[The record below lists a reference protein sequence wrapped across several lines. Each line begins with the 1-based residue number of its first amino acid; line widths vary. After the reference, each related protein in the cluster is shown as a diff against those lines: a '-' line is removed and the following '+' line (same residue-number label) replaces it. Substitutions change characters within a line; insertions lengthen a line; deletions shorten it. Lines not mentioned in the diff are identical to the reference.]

1 MKNQIQSSLLI
12 DVQFWC
18 KFCKVYNVYIY
29 SRVWSFF
36 VSIIYEIAKYEIIEL
51 RQWLPPIIWWE
62 MGFSII
68 YADSDH
74 FGQTKFY
81 SKYLTSSSVI
91 LIARNLLFISDIMNK
106 WLAQNKHHSHARIQL
121 SIMANQFWPKAWEMV
136 DQTLNIKFNSNNNQN
151 KHVTTNVSMRIY
163 GKWWTIKKEPHLVS
177 TLIDSIRSNSIGMQ
191 RENCS

>member
-1 MKNQIQSSLLI
+1 M
-12 DVQFWC
+12 
-18 KFCKVYNVYIY
+18 YNFGVSFAKCIMYIY
-29 SRVWSFF
+29 SRDWSFF

-81 SKYLTSSSVI
+81 SKYLTSSSVK

-106 WLAQNKHHSHARIQL
+106 WLAQNKHHSHVRIQL